1 MRMKT
6 RRIFMAVLLLLPLV
20 TVAMSVAKKKTVMW
34 EQAGMMYKNAKELS
48 VTKVE
53 LTDTATTLYMHV
65 EYRPKYWIRIAA
77 GCFLQDLQGGRFAL
91 KAADGIKP
99 GEKFYMPESGE
110 HDFTLRFEPLPN
122 GTKMFDFLESEKEG
136 DWRIFGIHDKATQQ
150 DLGIPDKLLNMK
162 YSDNETL
169 PVIRYSP
176 GNVKVRFKAYGYR
189 PEMKAM
195 VMATP
200 GGNLGDRERKS
211 VEVPLNDDGTAVFD
225 VYVTHT
231 SMIFVSI
238 PGHGTAVVLAVPGEE
253 VSLAMDLSK
262 ANSDEAFFG
271 FTGTLARTSSEAT
284 IFKFGLDNIYD
295 DSVMVDSMEGRTTDE
310 CLEFLNKALCENLR
324 KVDSMEDLTDA
335 TKQLLR
341 FTAEWKNFEWRY
353 YFDRQW
359 EQAKIRLAN
368 VRTAQEYEELRKSM
382 TTPAVDK
389 DVLTK
394 GMPEMECMNSDQA
407 MLFLTSQN
415 LYSLSWLIN
424 NDYNRQVVTLNTYL
438 KGFAIVDDAAIDS
451 VITDEALRGV
461 LADKRIKDR
470 QMQEELARL
479 GNVFYH
485 THDNIAPEDILPTI
499 LKRHEGKA
507 VLVDLWET
515 WCAPCRRGHEQMKPL
530 KEELKDKNVV
540 FVYLASPSSPS
551 GTWKEMMENIS
562 GEHYYL
568 TLEQQ
573 VYIKNKYESQGIPTY
588 LLFDTNGELSFKR
601 VGLTSNDVFR
611 TEIEKAMRRQ

>member
-1 MRMKT
+1 
-6 RRIFMAVLLLLPLV
+6 MAVLLLLPLV
-20 TVAMSVAKKKTVMW
+20 TVAMSAAKKKTVTW
-34 EQAGMMYKNAKELS
+34 QQAGMMYKNAKELS

-122 GTKMFDFLESEKEG
+122 GTKMFDLLESEKEG

-238 PGHGTAVVLAVPGEE
+238 PGHGTAVVLVVPGEE

-271 FTGTLARTSSEAT
+271 FTGMLARTGSEVT
-284 IFKFGLDNIYD
+284 RFKFGLDNVYD

-310 CLEFLNKALCENLR
+310 CLEFLNKALRENLR
-324 KVDSMEDLTDA
+324 KIDSMEDLTDA
-335 TKQLLR
+335 TKQVLR
-341 FTAEWKNFEWRY
+341 FTAEWENFEWRC

-359 EQAKIRLAN
+359 EQAKIKLAN
-368 VRTAQEYEELRKSM
+368 VRMAQEYEELRKNM
-382 TTPAVDK
+382 TTPAVDT

-415 LYSLSWLIN
+415 VYSLSWPIN

-438 KGFAIVDDAAIDS
+438 KGFAIIDDEAIDS
-451 VITDEALRGV
+451 VVTDETLRGL